1 MHVVV
6 CNSFAYTNSTVL
18 QYSGARF
25 PEKQY
30 YVQLCG
36 IVLYALLIIVEQSM
50 TIACFYTLL
59 SFVPD
64 VVGTISDRPPP
75 MPLPTNRGFNHYQQ
89 DRKLLEYL
97 FSCKFYLIH
106 PPHLEGGGIEFI
118 LYSG

>member
-6 CNSFAYTNSTVL
+6 CNGLSTPTALL
-18 QYSGARF
+18 QYSRARF

-30 YVQLCG
+30 YVQLCK
-36 IVLYALLIIVEQSM
+36 IVLYALLTIVEQSM

-75 MPLPTNRGFNHYQQ
+75 MPLPTNRWFNHYQQ

-106 PPHLEGGGIEFI
+106 PPHLEGGGVEFI